1 MFVRLFKAEEEFVG
15 RFENKVAL
23 VTGGGGSIGSAI
35 CSAFAAQGATVIVC
49 DIAAAA
55 CERTVSTIEKNGGR
69 AEAAVCDITDTEA
82 VNALVADLVAR
93 HTKIDILVNN
103 AGGIDDARIQN
114 MTDEQWDK
122 IVDLVLKAS
131 FVLSR
136 ACVETLKR
144 SRGRIVNIGSMSY
157 KGNPGQA
164 NYSAAKA
171 GLVGLTKALGLEL
184 AKHGVTVNLVAPGL
198 VAGPS
203 LDALG
208 EEVAAR
214 LAKVIPI
221 GRPATGAEIAH
232 AVMFFAD
239 ETSAPITRQVLHV
252 SGGHEG
258 F

>member
-1 MFVRLFKAEEEFVG
+1 MPAEEQRLA
-15 RFENKVAL
+15 RFRDKVAL
-23 VTGGGGSIGSAI
+23 VTGAGGSIGSAI
-35 CSAFAAQGATVIVC
+35 ATAFAAEGAVVIAC
-49 DIAAAA
+49 DIAADP
-55 CERTVSTIEKNGGR
+55 CRRTVDAIHSAGGR
-69 AEAAVCDITDTEA
+69 AHVAVCDITDTAA
-82 VNALVADLVAR
+82 VNAMVQALVAEHGR
-93 HTKIDILVNN
+93 IDVLVNN
-103 AGGIDDARIQN
+103 AGGIDDARIQQ
-114 MTDEQWDK
+114 MTDQQWDR
-122 IVDLVLKAS
+122 IVDLVLKGS
-131 FVLSR
+131 FLLGR
-136 ACVETLKR
+136 ACTETLKQ

-157 KGNPGQA
+157 KGNIGQA

-171 GLVGLTKALGLEL
+171 GLVGLTKSMGLEL
-184 AKHGVTVNLVAPGL
+184 ARHGVTVNLVAPGL

-239 ETSAPITRQVLHV
+239 EASASITRQVLHV

>member
-1 MFVRLFKAEEEFVG
+1 MA
-15 RFENKVAL
+15 RFRDKVAL

-35 CSAFAAQGATVIVC
+35 CSAFAGEGAVVVVC
-49 DIAAAA
+49 DIAAAP
-55 CERTVSTIEKNGGR
+55 CERTVEAIRAGGGR
-69 AEAAVCDITDTEA
+69 AHAAVCDITDSAA
-82 VNALVADLVAR
+82 VNGMVEALVAEHGR
-93 HTKIDILVNN
+93 IDVLVNN
-103 AGGIDDARIQN
+103 AGGIDDSRIQH
-114 MTDEQWDK
+114 MTDAQWDR
-122 IVDLVLKAS
+122 IVDLVLKGS
-131 FVLSR
+131 FLLSR
-136 ACVETLKR
+136 ACVDTLKQV
-144 SRGRIVNIGSMSY
+144 RGRIVNIGSMSY
-157 KGNPGQA
+157 RGNIGQA

-171 GLVGLTKALGLEL
+171 GLVGLTRSLGLEL
-184 AKHGVTVNLVAPGL
+184 ARHGVTVNLVSPGL

-208 EEVAAR
+208 EDVAAR

-239 ETSAPITRQVLHV
+239 GASASVTRQILHV